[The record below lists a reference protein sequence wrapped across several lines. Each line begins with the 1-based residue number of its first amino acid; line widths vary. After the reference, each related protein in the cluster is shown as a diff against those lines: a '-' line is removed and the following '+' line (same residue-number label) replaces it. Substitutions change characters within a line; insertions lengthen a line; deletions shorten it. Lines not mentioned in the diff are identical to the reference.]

1 MNDTSFYGS
10 NLPQPVVAG
19 HDRLPQQSLGSI
31 SAIIDRIEDAIESET
46 TAIRTDLAFDIRGSN
61 ARKSRYLYE
70 LNRAVKGLSGRDFAE
85 IHRDAIVRLKQKLLA
100 NEAVILAH
108 LSAVTE
114 VAGLI
119 QTAIERAETDG
130 TYSNSAYQRA

>member
-1 MNDTSFYGS
+1 MSDTTFYS
-10 NLPQPVVAG
+10 PNLPQLASNGPDRPVQASV
-19 HDRLPQQSLGSI
+19 GSI
-31 SAIIDRIEDAIESET
+31 SAIIGRIEEAIETET
-46 TAIRTDLAFDIRGSN
+46 ASIKSDPKFDIRSSN

-70 LNRAVKGLSGRDFAE
+70 LNRAIKGISVRDFAE
-85 IHRDAIVRLKQKLLA
+85 IHRDAIVRLKAKLIA

-119 QTAIERAETDG
+119 QSAIERAETDG
-130 TYSNSAYQRA
+130 TYSTNAFQRA

>member
-1 MNDTSFYGS
+1 MSDTTFYS
-10 NLPQPVVAG
+10 PNLPQLSAG
-19 HDRLPQQSLGSI
+19 GGDRAPQPSVGSI
-31 SAIIDRIEDAIESET
+31 SAIIGRIEEAIDSET
-46 TAIRTDLAFDIRGSN
+46 ASIKSDPRFDIRASN

-70 LNRAVKGLSGRDFAE
+70 LNRAVKGIAPRDFVE
-85 IHRDAIVRLKQKLLA
+85 KHRDAIVRLKQKLVA

-130 TYSNSAYQRA
+130 TYSTNAFQRA

>member
-1 MNDTSFYGS
+1 M
-10 NLPQPVVAG
+10 PA
-19 HDRLPQQSLGSI
+19 SI
-31 SAIIDRIEDAIESET
+31 RSDPK
-46 TAIRTDLAFDIRGSN
+46 FDIRTSN

-70 LNRAVKGLSGRDFAE
+70 LNRAIKGISVRAFAE
-85 IHRDAIVRLKQKLLA
+85 IPRDAIARLKTKLVA

-119 QTAIERAETDG
+119 QSAIERAETDG
-130 TYSNSAYQRA
+130 TYSTNAFQRA